1 MADQMDQLLG
11 PIVAHRPSKARISLT
26 TVVPDLGIS
35 VIFNLPRQPQVWLIH
50 IRHLVW
56 ELLATFRD
64 FWELLANCGKL
75 RQLVATFG
83 NFWQL
88 LANFGNI

>member
-56 ELLATFRD
+56 
-64 FWELLANCGKL
+64 
-75 RQLVATFG
+75 
-83 NFWQL
+83 
-88 LANFGNI
+88 

>member
-1 MADQMDQLLG
+1 MTQNFKLYYTYLLQILETLMADQMDQLLG

-35 VIFNLPRQPQVWLIH
+35 VIFNLPRQPQVWLIL

-56 ELLATFRD
+56 
-64 FWELLANCGKL
+64 
-75 RQLVATFG
+75 
-83 NFWQL
+83 
-88 LANFGNI
+88 

>member
-11 PIVAHRPSKARISLT
+11 PIVAHRPSKARINLT

-35 VIFNLPRQPQVWLIH
+35 VIFNLPRQPQVWLIL

-56 ELLATFRD
+56 
-64 FWELLANCGKL
+64 
-75 RQLVATFG
+75 
-83 NFWQL
+83 
-88 LANFGNI
+88 